1 MNVENAPGQ
10 RADFSIVNS
19 EWNAADAQTVGLNVW
34 EHLWLR
40 AAVRVCEHVCES
52 RALLARRVV
61 FVYLHVSNARTAVFT
76 IGDL

>member
-34 EHLWLR
+34 EHLWLC
-40 AAVRVCEHVCES
+40 AAVRVCEHVCS
-52 RALLARRVV
+52 LLARRVC
-61 FVYLHVSNARTAVFT
+61 FVYLHVCSARTAVFT

>member
-40 AAVRVCEHVCES
+40 AAVRVCV
-52 RALLARRVV
+52 RACMQK
-61 FVYLHVSNARTAVFT
+61 
-76 IGDL
+76 

>member
-40 AAVRVCEHVCES
+40 AAVCVCARMYAKVEVCWRGGSFLCICTFLTHVRLS
-52 RALLARRVV
+52 LR
-61 FVYLHVSNARTAVFT
+61 
-76 IGDL
+76 

>member
-34 EHLWLR
+34 EHARMYAKVEVCWRGGSFLCICTFLTHVRLSLR
-40 AAVRVCEHVCES
+40 
-52 RALLARRVV
+52 
-61 FVYLHVSNARTAVFT
+61 
-76 IGDL
+76 

>member
-40 AAVRVCEHVCES
+40 AAVRVCVCV
-52 RALLARRVV
+52 RACMQK
-61 FVYLHVSNARTAVFT
+61 
-76 IGDL
+76 